1 MNATTL
7 SLWTWT
13 GFLSW
18 AFGPR
23 RLAHIA
29 LLVDEVKQR
38 SAFLHDVPEAEDVRR
53 QQRRLLNEIRSQCE
67 SQMLHRE
74 ADLAGSLVA
83 LASSEELPDWKRV
96 RLAEGC
102 ADLEQLVGRRLAH
115 MAVLLGLGTRPA
127 DRLAA

>member
-1 MNATTL
+1 MNATTPP
-7 SLWTWT
+7 LWTWT

-23 RLAHIA
+23 RLANIA

-83 LASSEELPDWKRV
+83 LASSEELPAWKRV
-96 RLAEGC
+96 RLEEGC
-102 ADLEQLVGRRLAH
+102 AALEQLVGRRLAH